1 MKNFAIVFGLA
12 LTLGACVQSPYLAVT
27 YDPAQAMAN
36 IQARL
41 ASQGYT
47 QVRLVEATPSPG
59 ANPAVYEGVAVSP
72 SGKPF
77 NFVITADGGMELLP
91 FAARQ
96 EVPGRPQYSCWQSGG
111 SAQTC
116 FGAR

>member
-1 MKNFAIVFGLA
+1 MKNIAIVFGFALA
-12 LTLGACVQSPYLAVT
+12 LGACAREPYLAVS
-27 YDPAQAMAN
+27 YDPAQALAN
-36 IQARL
+36 MQARL
-41 ASQGYT
+41 EGQGYT

-59 ANPAVYEGVAVSP
+59 ADPAVYEGVALSP

-77 NFVITADGGMELLP
+77 NFVILADGSMELLP

-96 EVPGRPQYSCWQSGG
+96 QVPGQPQYSCWQSG
-111 SAQTC
+111 SSMQTC

>member
-1 MKNFAIVFGLA
+1 MKNIAVMFGIALA
-12 LTLGACVQSPYLAVT
+12 LGACAREPYLAVS

-36 IQARL
+36 MQTRL
-41 ASQGYT
+41 EGEGYT

-59 ANPAVYEGVAVSP
+59 ANPVVYEGVAVSR

-77 NFVITADGGMELLP
+77 NFMIMADGSMELLP
-91 FAARQ
+91 FNARQ
-96 EVPGRPQYSCWQSGG
+96 EVPGRPQYGCWPSGP
-111 SAQTC
+111 SMQTC

>member
-1 MKNFAIVFGLA
+1 MKNIAIVFALA
-12 LTLGACVQSPYLAVT
+12 LALGGCAREPYLAVS
-27 YDPAQAMAN
+27 YDPAQALAN
-36 IQARL
+36 MQTRL
-41 ASQGYT
+41 EAAGYS
-47 QVRLVEATPSPG
+47 QVRLVDATPSPG

-77 NFVITADGGMELLP
+77 IFVVMADGSMELLP

-96 EVPGRPQYSCWQSGG
+96 EVPGRPQYSCWQSG
-111 SAQTC
+111 SSMQTC